1 MKLRV
6 ILKRFSHPQVRRR
19 LKIGLSLWA
28 AAIVLSLIS
37 KISYDIGYFKAQS
50 LIDEKNASNQVARQL
65 LTPETAQRIVTGALK
80 EDPNNPKTVVVQ
92 VTDNNPKLSTIIIE
106 NNKQKRIAWIIDLH
120 LYFTGDLYSDNG
132 YNLTQSMEYQNN
144 IITGPR

>member
-6 ILKRFSHPQVRRR
+6 VLKRFSHPQVRRR

-50 LIDEKNASNQVARQL
+50 LIEQKNAAMPVTRQF
-65 LTPETAQRIVTGALK
+65 LTSEAAQRIVSGALK
-80 EDPNNPKTVVVQ
+80 EDPNYPKTVVLQ
-92 VTDNNPKLSTIIIE
+92 VVDNNPKLSAIIVE
-106 NNKQKRIAWIIDLH
+106 NNKQKHIAWIVDMR
-120 LYFTGDLYSDNG
+120 LYFTGDLFSDNG

-144 IITGPR
+144 IIAGPR

>member
-6 ILKRFSHPQVRRR
+6 VLKRFSHPQVRRR

-50 LIDEKNASNQVARQL
+50 LIEQKNAAMPVARQF
-65 LTPETAQRIVTGALK
+65 LTQEAAQRIVSGALK
-80 EDPNNPKTVVVQ
+80 EDPNYPKTVVLQ
-92 VTDNNPKLSTIIIE
+92 VTDNNPKLSTIIVE
-106 NNKQKRIAWIIDLH
+106 NNKQKHIAWIIDMR
-120 LYFTGDLYSDNG
+120 LYFTGDLFSDNG
-132 YNLTQSMEYQNN
+132 YNLTQAMEYQNN
-144 IITGPR
+144 ITAGPR